1 MSTEAAACS
10 GAADA
15 RRPRASHCR
24 VLWQACASDIGAGAE
39 AALESGATDSNKNS
53 TELSMTTFRLSALA
67 LALAFSA
74 AVQADAATAKPASD
88 STRTLN
94 QAWLQRLPF
103 EDQTSFADARRG
115 LIEAFAG
122 RVENA
127 KGQVVWDRMA
137 YNFLD
142 GNAAPASV
150 NPSLWRMAQ
159 LNNIAGLFEVRERI
173 YQIRG
178 MDLSNM
184 TIIEGDSGLI
194 LIDPLISAETARAGL
209 ELYYRHRPRKPVR
222 AVIYSHSHVDH
233 FGGVRGVID
242 EADVK
247 AGKVRVIAPEGFYEH
262 AVSENVLAGP
272 AMMRR
277 AQYMYGSLL
286 PRGERGQVDA
296 GLGKSTP
303 VNATVTLIAPSELIA
318 QPLET
323 RSIDGVEIEFQLTPG
338 TEAPAEM
345 NLYFPQFKTLC
356 MAENATHTQHN
367 VLTLRG
373 ALVRDPKI
381 WSHYL
386 GESLARYGDEAE
398 VLFAQHHW
406 PTWGGDRIRE
416 YLADQRDMYAFLD
429 SQTLRLINQG
439 LTSTEIAEQLQS
451 LPPRLARKWYSRDYY
466 GSLSHNVRAVYQRY
480 MGFYDGNP
488 ANLDPLPP
496 EAAGRRYVAAM
507 GGAAAVLDT
516 ARQAFA
522 AGDYRWS
529 AQLLNHLV
537 FAEPDNRAALELQAD
552 TLEQLGYQSE
562 NATWRNIYLSGAQEL
577 RQGVNPQRAGNGA
590 PDMVRALTPSMFFDY
605 LAVRIDALQAA
616 DEDLRINWR
625 FTDLEQ
631 EHALTLR
638 HGVLTHRSGER
649 HAQADIELS
658 MSKAL
663 LDRIALKQ
671 TSFAQATKDGAIVV
685 SGERQKLFKLL
696 GGLEQP
702 KSNFNLVTP

>member
-1 MSTEAAACS
+1 M
-10 GAADA
+10 
-15 RRPRASHCR
+15 P
-24 VLWQACASDIGAGAE
+24 I
-39 AALESGATDSNKNS
+39 
-53 TELSMTTFRLSALA
+53 FRLSALA
-67 LALAFSA
+67 MALTFSGA
-74 AVQADAATAKPASD
+74 ILADASASKAASE
-88 STRTLN
+88 STRESN

-103 EDQTSFADARRG
+103 EDRSSFEDARRG
-115 LIEAFAG
+115 LIAPFTG
-122 RVENA
+122 VVENA
-127 KGQVVWDRMA
+127 KGQVVWDRQA

-142 GNAAPASV
+142 GNDAPASV
-150 NPSLWRMAQ
+150 NPSLWRMGQ
-159 LNNIAGLFEVRERI
+159 LNNVAGLFEVRERI

-194 LIDPLISAETARAGL
+194 LIDPLISTETARAGL
-209 ELYYRHRPRKPVR
+209 ELYYQHRPRKPVR

-277 AQYMYGSLL
+277 AQYMYGALL
-286 PRGERGQVDA
+286 PRGERGQVDS
-296 GLGKSTP
+296 GLGKGTP
-303 VNATVTLIAPSELIA
+303 SNATVTLIAPTELIA

-323 RSIDGVEIEFQLTPG
+323 HVIDGVEIEFQLTPG

-345 NLYFPQFKTLC
+345 NMYLPQFKTLC

-373 ALVRDPKI
+373 ALVRDAKV
-381 WSHYL
+381 W
-386 GESLARYGDEAE
+386 ARYLDEALVRYGEQAE

-406 PTWGGDRIRE
+406 PTWGGERIRE

-439 LTSTEIAEQLQS
+439 LTATEIAAELRS
-451 LPPRLARKWYSRDYY
+451 LPPRLASKWYSRDYY

-496 EAAGRRYVAAM
+496 EDAGRRYVAAM
-507 GGAAAVLDT
+507 GGADAVLKT
-516 ARQAFA
+516 ANQAFA
-522 AGDYRWS
+522 DGDYRWA

-537 FAEPDNRAALELQAD
+537 FAAPDNAAARELQAD

-562 NATWRNIYLSGAQEL
+562 NATWRNVYLGGAHEL
-577 RQGVNPQRAGNGA
+577 RSGVAEARARNGA

-605 LAVRIDALQAA
+605 LAVRIDAMKAA
-616 DEDLRINWR
+616 DEDLSINWR
-625 FTDLEQ
+625 FTDLDEDY
-631 EHALTLR
+631 ALTLR
-638 HGVLTHRSGER
+638 NGVLTHRKQSR
-649 HAQADIELS
+649 HAQADIDLS
-658 MSKAL
+658 MSKDL
-663 LDRIALKQ
+663 LDRIALKEAG
-671 TSFAQATKDGAIVV
+671 FLKEATIGGIEIA
-685 SGERQKLFKLL
+685 SGRLKLLKLL
-696 GGLEQP
+696 GGLDEANPQ
-702 KSNFNLVTP
+702 FNLVTP

>member
-1 MSTEAAACS
+1 MPS
-10 GAADA
+10 
-15 RRPRASHCR
+15 
-24 VLWQACASDIGAGAE
+24 
-39 AALESGATDSNKNS
+39 
-53 TELSMTTFRLSALA
+53 FRLSAIA
-67 LALAFSA
+67 LALLLSGGAHADQPA
-74 AVQADAATAKPASD
+74 APKPATEFTQS
-88 STRTLN
+88 LN
-94 QAWLQRLPF
+94 QSWLTRLPF
-103 EDQTSFADARRG
+103 ADQADFEHARRG
-115 LIEAFAG
+115 LIEPFDG
-122 RVENA
+122 VIHNA
-127 KGQVVWDRMA
+127 EGKPVWDRTA

-142 GNAAPASV
+142 GNQAPASV
-150 NPSLWRMAQ
+150 NPSLWRIGQ
-159 LNNIAGLFEVRERI
+159 LNNIAGLFQVRERI
-173 YQIRG
+173 YQVRG
-178 MDLSNM
+178 LDLSNM

-194 LIDPLISAETARAGL
+194 LIDPLISTETARAGL
-209 ELYYRHRPRKPVR
+209 ESYYRHRPRKPVL

-303 VNATVTLIAPSELIA
+303 VNATVTLIAPTQLIA
-318 QPLET
+318 KPLE
-323 RSIDGVEIEFQLTPG
+323 RHSLDGVEIEFQLTPG

-373 ALVRDPKI
+373 ALVRDAKV
-381 WSHYL
+381 WAHYL
-386 GESLARYGDEAE
+386 DEALVRYGDQAE

-406 PTWGGDRIRE
+406 PTWGGAEIRE

-439 LTSTEIAEQLQS
+439 LGPTEIAAQLTS
-451 LPPRLARKWYSRDYY
+451 LPPRLAGKWYSRDYY

-496 EAAGRRYVAAM
+496 EAAGKRYVEAM
-507 GGAAAVLDT
+507 GGAEAVLAS
-516 ARQAFA
+516 ARKAFA
-522 AGDYRWS
+522 TGEYRWA

-537 FAEPDNRAALELQAD
+537 FAEPANQAARQLQAD

-577 RQGVNPQRAGNGA
+577 RQGVTRAGGRNGA
-590 PDMVRALTPSMFFDY
+590 PDLVRALTPSMFFDY
-605 LAVRIDALQAA
+605 LAVRIDAMKAA
-616 DEDLRINWR
+616 GEDLRINWR
-625 FTDLEQ
+625 FSDLGEDY
-631 EHALTLR
+631 ALTVR
-638 HGVLTHRSGER
+638 NGVLTYRKGMR
-649 HAQADIELS
+649 HPEAEVDLS
-658 MSKAL
+658 MTKAL
-663 LDRIALKQ
+663 LDRIALKE
-671 TSFAQATKDGAIVV
+671 TGFLKEATLGGIEFE
-685 SGERQKLFKLL
+685 SGRISLLKLL
-696 GGLEQP
+696 GGLDEANPQ
-702 KSNFNLVTP
+702 FNLVEP